1 MAVGNGQEDADRDV
15 KQSCISTVG
24 IFAKARAPRMPQLQ
38 KAKLRNLKDT
48 LH

>member
-1 MAVGNGQEDADRDV
+1 MTVGNGQEDAVRDV
-15 KQSCISTVG
+15 KQSCISTVE
-24 IFAKARAPRMPQLQ
+24 IFTKAQTPRMQKVW